1 MWTIFES
8 LAGDLCK
15 AAHNRMPDGLLELQD
30 KKRYKRRAFTGLR
43 GIKEAFEAAFYKNS
57 SIDPIIQS
65 DVFERVSALRNLIV
79 HRSGTA
85 DDEYI
90 QRTQETA
97 GLPDLPRGEK
107 LRLDGTMIEELL
119 SGATNQARALILAV
133 DQWLDDHAISP
144 D

>member
-1 MWTIFES
+1 M
-8 LAGDLCK
+8 
-15 AAHNRMPDGLLELQD
+15 
-30 KKRYKRRAFTGLR
+30 
-43 GIKEAFEAAFYKNS
+43 
-57 SIDPIIQS
+57 
-65 DVFERVSALRNLIV
+65 FERLSALRNLIV
-79 HRSGTA
+79 HRSGIA

-90 QRTQETA
+90 QRTQETI

-107 LRLDGTMIEELL
+107 LRLDGAMIEELL